1 MKIMII
7 LTLSVLLSAC
17 QKEENKT
24 PELTIKPKDSQ
35 FSIVVQGEL
44 DAVNSTAIVAT
55 AKTTKPQVIAWIVPQ
70 HSHVDK
76 GDVIARFDGIPF
88 QLEVDEAEY
97 EMNKLMFTRAQ
108 KQRELNLSLDDF
120 NNEEDVV
127 SFEFLMAQKFN
138 IDNPMLYTKVE
149 IIEASDNEEFL
160 KAKSQHLEIMAEFQ
174 QDKAKSEV
182 GLIDS
187 QSQLQISKVEM
198 NKANLNQLE
207 VLAPHAGVVVLKE
220 GWDGSLPQAGKSVF
234 PGTKIASLPDLSE
247 MKALLYVP
255 EIEAVGIKK
264 NQKVDIM
271 LHAFPKIHYTG
282 TITQIS
288 KSAQPKQ
295 RDNPVKYFVVTVFIN
310 EKDELRLL
318 PGQRL
323 DATIYTSEKSY
334 SVVVPIQTIFRKGQE
349 NWVYLKQ
356 NNEFVKHNITTGVC
370 SSSQCIIK
378 SGLKENDVIAL
389 TKPELATES
398 GS

>member
-1 MKIMII
+1 MKIMVLLI
-7 LTLSVLLSAC
+7 LSVLLFAC
-17 QKEENKT
+17 QKEESKT
-24 PELTIKPKDSQ
+24 PELTIKSRDSQ

-76 GDVIARFDGIPF
+76 GDLIARFDGIPF

-160 KAKSQHLEIMAEFQ
+160 KAKSQHLETMAGFQ
-174 QDKAKSEV
+174 QDKAQSEV

-187 QSQLQISKVEM
+187 QSQLQISKVEL
-198 NKANLNQLE
+198 NKTNLNQLE

-271 LHAFPKIHYTG
+271 LHAFPKTHYTG

-288 KSAQPKQ
+288 KSAQPKK
-295 RDNPVKYFVVTVFIN
+295 RDNPVKYFVVTVILN

-323 DATIYTSEKSY
+323 DATIYTSEKSN
-334 SVVVPIQTIFRKGQE
+334 SVVVPIQTIFRKGKE
-349 NWVYLKQ
+349 NWVYLKK
-356 NNEFVKHNITTGVC
+356 NSEFVKKNITTGVC

-389 TKPELATES
+389 IKPEMAMED